1 MHDEPT
7 SLAIKTSKKKTAATT
22 TTKNTNN
29 SYRHGIHEYD
39 GHASTKDNKDVSRRI
54 GGGDCSTTK

>member
-1 MHDEPT
+1 MSQPHWLLKHQKRKPQQQQR
-7 SLAIKTSKKKTAATT
+7 I
-22 TTKNTNN
+22 TNN

>member
-1 MHDEPT
+1 MSQPHWLLKHQKRKPQQQQQR
-7 SLAIKTSKKKTAATT
+7 I
-22 TTKNTNN
+22 TNN

>member
-1 MHDEPT
+1 MSQPHWLLKHQKRKPQQQQR
-7 SLAIKTSKKKTAATT
+7 TT
-22 TTKNTNN
+22 NNN

-39 GHASTKDNKDVSRRI
+39 GHASTKDNKDASRRI

>member
-1 MHDEPT
+1 MSQPHWLLKHQKRKPQQQQRRT
-7 SLAIKTSKKKTAATT
+7 
-22 TTKNTNN
+22 TNN
-29 SYRHGIHEYD
+29 NSCNRHGIHEYD

>member
-1 MHDEPT
+1 MSQPHWLLKHQKRKPQQQQR
-7 SLAIKTSKKKTAATT
+7 TT
-22 TTKNTNN
+22 NNN